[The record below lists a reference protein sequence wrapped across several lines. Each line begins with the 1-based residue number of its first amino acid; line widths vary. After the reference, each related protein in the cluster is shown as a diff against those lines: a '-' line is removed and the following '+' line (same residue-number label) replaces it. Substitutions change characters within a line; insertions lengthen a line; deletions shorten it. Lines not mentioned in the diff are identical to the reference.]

1 VTDHRFLNGDRD
13 TEIPR
18 RQRPLSATPNNTAY
32 ALVGRLFC
40 SGMISAPRL
49 RDIAQIGR
57 FVRFGVSSAAMV
69 EAAVRDLPVPSA
81 DFPHDWDDLE
91 RCEIVHAI
99 GPKWLADMTTHIL
112 VDFRRAVAGRA
123 DRLNMQ
129 PKPDHF
135 TSWRLPWEQA

>member
-1 VTDHRFLNGDRD
+1 MTRGSLQGDRD
-13 TEIPR
+13 AEIPK
-18 RQRPLSATPNNTAY
+18 RQRPLNSTPNNTTY

-40 SGMISAPRL
+40 SGRLSAPRL

-69 EAAVRDLPVPSA
+69 EAAVRDEPVPSM
-81 DFPHDWDDLE
+81 DRPSDWDDLE

-99 GPKWLADMTTHIL
+99 GPVWLADMTTHIL
-112 VDFRRAVAGRA
+112 IDFRREVVARA
-123 DRLNMQ
+123 DRWNLQ

-135 TSWRLPWEQA
+135 TSWRLPWEEA